1 MRLLAAALALPLL
14 LGPIGAAAQAPQCR
28 VPQQPQEVAELYFG
42 RNIGERLGVSERS
55 FARFL
60 EREIVPR
67 FPDGLTVLDSVGHWR
82 DGARKR
88 LQRERGKLVHIVLPG
103 HADDLERL
111 AAIAEAY
118 KKRFR
123 QRSVGIVLRSACVSF

>member
-14 LGPIGAAAQAPQCR
+14 LDPGGAAAQAPQCR
-28 VPQQPQEVAELYFG
+28 APQQPHQIAELLLG
-42 RNIGERLGVSERS
+42 RNIGDRLGVSEKS

-82 DGARKR
+82 DRARKR
-88 LQRERGKLVHIVLPG
+88 PVRERGKLVHIVLPG
-103 HADDLERL
+103 HDDDLERL
-111 AAIAEAY
+111 NAIAEAY
-118 KKRFR
+118 KTRFR
-123 QRSVGIVLRSACVSF
+123 QQSVGIILRSACVSF